1 MCIRDRLLSIG
12 LMLMVHQIP
21 APENFVVNIAIQ
33 SIVYG
38 IGFYLLTIWINPAP
52 EILNYF
58 KEFVSKQHNRLFKK
72 G

>member
-1 MCIRDRLLSIG
+1 
-12 LMLMVHQIP
+12 
-21 APENFVVNIAIQ
+21 VNIAIQ

-58 KEFVSKQHNRLFKK
+58 KEFVSKQYNRLFKK